1 MSLMTSL
8 SNFRFASIFFLFTLL
23 LNQGEVLA
31 QKTNIL
37 LITADDMNWNS
48 VGVYNSTLART
59 TPNID
64 KLASEGMRFD
74 YAYVQMAM
82 CTPSRQVMLSG
93 NHSHQTMTRGFTEIE
108 RLGPALPDILKA
120 NGYFIANLN
129 KEQDFYEWDRAVTE
143 TSTGMGRDIPYQ
155 GQLISELISEA
166 GQKPWFIMM
175 NFNDPHR
182 PFHTENYE
190 ELNDKYKKLYDEGKL
205 SKPSKV
211 YTSDE
216 VTVPGFLPELPQ
228 IKEEMAEYYSSVRRA
243 DDGVGAVLKALK
255 ESGQEGNTIVVFMS
269 DHGISM
275 PYSKLNCY
283 QTSVRV
289 PLIIKYP
296 GKIQEGYRDAESVVS
311 AVDLTPTF
319 LDMLGMDVPEYM
331 AGRSFKPLIL
341 GKPQSGR
348 DYTVAYYYRN
358 LRQDNMFPEFAIH
371 MRDWVYIY
379 NPWVDGSKEVHNSDY
394 TFSKTLAAIWAAADT
409 VPSIKQRSD
418 FHKYRITE
426 ELYNV
431 RQDPHSYINLAY
443 DEEFK
448 GRVEDMRQ
456 LLVDWM
462 EETDH
467 PALALMKDPYNK
479 KEIKKYMDWEQEN
492 AIKQIDEIME
502 LKKQAKK

>member
-1 MSLMTSL
+1 M
-8 SNFRFASIFFLFTLL
+8 LL
-23 LNQGEVLA
+23 LCKGEVMA
-31 QKTNIL
+31 QKINIL

-64 KLASEGMRFD
+64 KLAGEGMRFD

-120 NGYFIANLN
+120 NGYYIANIN
-129 KEQDFYEWDRAVTE
+129 KEQDFYEWDRALTE
-143 TSTGMGRDIPYQ
+143 DSTGSGRDIPYQ
-155 GQLISELISEA
+155 GKAVAGIISDA
-166 GQKPWFIMM
+166 GEKPWFIMM

-182 PFHTENYE
+182 PFHNENYE
-190 ELNDKYKKLYDEGKL
+190 ELSDKFKKLYDAGKL
-205 SKPSKV
+205 SRPSKV
-211 YTSDE
+211 YSADE

-228 IKEEMAEYYSSVRRA
+228 IREEMAEYYSSVRRA
-243 DDGVGAVLKALK
+243 DDGVGVVLEALKA
-255 ESGQEGNTIVVFMS
+255 SGQEENTIVVFMS

-275 PYSKLNCY
+275 PFSKLNCY
-283 QTSVRV
+283 QTSLRV
-289 PLIIKYP
+289 PLIIRQP
-296 GKIQEGYRDAESVVS
+296 GKIEAGYRDAENLVS
-311 AVDLTPTF
+311 AVDLTPTL
-319 LDMLGMDVPEYM
+319 LDLLGMDVPEYM
-331 AGRSFKPLIL
+331 AGRSFKPLIH
-341 GKPQSGR
+341 GKPQENR
-348 DYTVAYYYRN
+348 DYIVGYYYRN

-379 NPWVDGSKEVHNSDY
+379 NPWVDGVKEVHNSDY
-394 TFSKTLAAIWAAADT
+394 TFSKTLAAIWAAADSL
-409 VPSIKQRSD
+409 PSIKRRSD
-418 FHKYRITE
+418 FHKYRIME

-431 RQDPHSYINLAY
+431 RQDPHSYTNLAY

-448 GRVEDMRQ
+448 GRVEEMRL

-467 PALALMKDPYNK
+467 PALELMKDPCNK
-479 KEIKKYMDWEQEN
+479 ALIKKYMEWEQEN
-492 AIKQIDEIME
+492 ARKQIDEIME